1 MQRTPS
7 NSPPTGPAKPSKAL
21 PPIRMGDRSD
31 WVRKEKA
38 KAEEKHVAESKIRT
52 RIYQDILTLLDLA
65 ERLTL
70 DLSCHEDRFGIE
82 WSALAKQIHAQY
94 HAAVVQIVPG
104 FQAKIMSKEGAHGL
118 PKGLYRHLLDF
129 AEECVA
135 FVKWTRSPSTGN
147 FDGAPGSMSAPRGK
161 KANSC
166 RPASGSTRPASTC
179 ASKSAFSK
187 TSALP
192 AKRVSSDSP
201 SGCPIYGDRG
211 ASHRPETA
219 ASSAVV
225 STILPPRNSARHVP
239 PIRCRAR

>member
-147 FDGAPGSMSAPRGK
+147 FDGAPGSMSAPPRQESEFMQAGQRFHQ
-161 KANSC
+161 ACVDMRQQICIFENE
-166 RPASGSTRPASTC
+166 RPAGEESFFG
-179 ASKSAFSK
+179 
-187 TSALP
+187 
-192 AKRVSSDSP
+192 
-201 SGCPIYGDRG
+201 
-211 ASHRPETA
+211 
-219 ASSAVV
+219 
-225 STILPPRNSARHVP
+225 
-239 PIRCRAR
+239 

>member
-65 ERLTL
+65 ERLTQ

-94 HAAVVQIVPG
+94 HAAVAGIVPG
-104 FQAKIMSKEGAHGL
+104 FQAKILSKEGAHGL

-129 AEECVA
+129 ADECGA
-135 FVKWTRSPSTGN
+135 FVKWARSAAE
-147 FDGAPGSMSAPRGK
+147 GAPAGTPAPSPAAPAGPDSEFMQACQRFK
-161 KANSC
+161 KA
-166 RPASGSTRPASTC
+166 C
-179 ASKSAFSK
+179 AEM
-187 TSALP
+187 
-192 AKRVSSDSP
+192 R
-201 SGCPIYGDRG
+201 
-211 ASHRPETA
+211 
-219 ASSAVV
+219 
-225 STILPPRNSARHVP
+225 
-239 PIRCRAR
+239 